1 MIRYVA
7 MLRRR
12 DGDVLEDFLATWLG
26 EHRSLALALPLV
38 RRVAFHPT
46 VRGPGPDPDYDG
58 VGFLDFDSRADLE
71 RSLSSPEA
79 RHLRQ
84 HTGTFADPER
94 VARAVIE
101 LTAPATATGPG
112 PEDGSDAC
120 CAPT

>member
-1 MIRYVA
+1 MIRDVA

-12 DGDVLEDFLATWLG
+12 DGGALEDFLATWLG
-26 EHRSLALALPLV
+26 EHRSMAQALPLV

-58 VGFLDFDSRADLE
+58 VGFLDYDSRADLE

-79 RHLRQ
+79 GRLRQ
-84 HTGTFADPER
+84 HTGTFADPAR

-101 LTAPATATGPG
+101 LPAPASAGGPDR
-112 PEDGSDAC
+112 EDGSDAC